1 MQKILFNEPHLVNH
15 ELDYIKKIFH
25 KPLSLNIGYKGYYSK
40 KCSEEIKKELNT
52 KDVFLTGSCTGA
64 LEIVAK
70 SINFKNGDE
79 VIIPSFNFVS
89 SVDAFLSNGAKIV
102 FCNIEKNFVIDL
114 KDLKK
119 KITKKTKAIV
129 VVHYNGVSVDFKYL
143 KKIIGKKILIIED
156 AAQAFGA
163 KYKNKFLGTIGDFGC
178 FSFHESKNIHC
189 GNGGALIVNNRR
201 FLKKISNIW
210 NRGTN
215 REEFDNKLV
224 NKYQWV
230 TEGKS
235 SHMSELQAAFLYAQL
250 KNYKSIIKK
259 RKKLF
264 DKYYLKLD
272 KLQLK
277 NYFLLPRITDYNT
290 SNYHIFYLV
299 LSNRLLR
306 TDFLDYLNRNYI
318 QAVIHYEPLHA
329 SKVGKK
335 IYRNKNNELIETFI
349 LSKSLVRLPLH
360 EKIND
365 KKINYI
371 VNKIDKY
378 FKFLNKIE

>member
-1 MQKILFNEPHLVNH
+1 
-15 ELDYIKKIFH
+15 
-25 KPLSLNIGYKGYYSK
+25 
-40 KCSEEIKKELNT
+40 
-52 KDVFLTGSCTGA
+52 
-64 LEIVAK
+64 
-70 SINFKNGDE
+70 
-79 VIIPSFNFVS
+79 
-89 SVDAFLSNGAKIV
+89 LSNGAKIV

-119 KITKKTKAIV
+119 KITKKTRAIV
-129 VVHYNGVSVDFKYL
+129 LVHYNGISIDFEYL
-143 KKIIGKKILIIED
+143 KKITGKKILIIED

-178 FSFHESKNIHC
+178 FSFHESKNLHC
-189 GNGGALIVNNRR
+189 GNGGALIVNNRK
-201 FLKKISNIW
+201 FLTKVSNIW

-235 SHMSELQAAFLYAQL
+235 SHLSEMQAAFLYAQL
-250 KNYKSIIKK
+250 KNNKNIIRK
-259 RKKLF
+259 RKKIYE
-264 DKYYLKLD
+264 KYYIKLNTPE
-272 KLQLK
+272 LQK
-277 NYFLLPRITDYNT
+277 YFLLPRAVDYNK

-299 LSNRLLR
+299 LNNRFQR
-306 TDFLDYLNRNYI
+306 TDFLDYLNTNCI

-335 IYRNKNNELIETFI
+335 IYKNQNNELVSTFI

-360 EKIND
+360 EKITS
-365 KKINYI
+365 KQINYI
-371 VNKIDKY
+371 VNKIKKY
-378 FKFLNKIE
+378 FKCLK